1 MYSHFYVQIKDEL
14 THSLTAEHMNIGLTL
29 SQTPPPQSDMGA
41 LSTRSN
47 DEINSR

>member
-1 MYSHFYVQIKDEL
+1 MYSHIYYVQIKDEL

-29 SQTPPPQSDMGA
+29 SQTPPQTDMGA
-41 LSTRSN
+41 LSTSSN